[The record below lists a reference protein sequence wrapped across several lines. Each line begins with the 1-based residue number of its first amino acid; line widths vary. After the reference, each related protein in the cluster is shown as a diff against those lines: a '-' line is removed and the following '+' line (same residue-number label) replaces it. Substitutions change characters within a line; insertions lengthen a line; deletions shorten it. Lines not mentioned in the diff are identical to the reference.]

1 MIPSAMQEYSKIHEF
16 EYWVILTMGLV
27 FCLKFAKV
35 SIVLRVY
42 HTIKKFI
49 NLPNRRMPEMTKD
62 CSLNFDGK

>member
-42 HTIKKFI
+42 HTIKIHEPAKPANARDDKGLFI
-49 NLPNRRMPEMTKD
+49 E
-62 CSLNFDGK
+62 F